1 MELKNWNLA
10 NGCQH
15 TSMMKRLHQRC
26 FQYSYVVKSLENEQC
41 RQRVF
46 RVQKTLDTMSEWRTQ
61 CFACPCCMKQ
71 MNCKQAHWQ
80 MPKGSCQWRA
90 PHCIDHFQ
98 RHSAGTDS
106 GHIQCH
112 SQWQDSKH
120 NNVAKN
126 AWGQRLA
133 ANYEGGHPQAFI
145 VSYYVVY
152 LHGKIGIL
160 TQAVIWLYEGD
171 KIKQKW
177 RLHPMKQSLS

>member
-98 RHSAGTDS
+98 RHSAGTDFWP
-106 GHIQCH
+106 H
-112 SQWQDSKH
+112 SMSFS
-120 NNVAKN
+120 VT
-126 AWGQRLA
+126 GQETQQRGQERL
-133 ANYEGGHPQAFI
+133 GT
-145 VSYYVVY
+145 
-152 LHGKIGIL
+152 KIGSKLWGRTSSGFCFVLRSLPSWKNRYFDTGSYMI
-160 TQAVIWLYEGD
+160 V
-171 KIKQKW
+171 W
-177 RLHPMKQSLS
+177 RR